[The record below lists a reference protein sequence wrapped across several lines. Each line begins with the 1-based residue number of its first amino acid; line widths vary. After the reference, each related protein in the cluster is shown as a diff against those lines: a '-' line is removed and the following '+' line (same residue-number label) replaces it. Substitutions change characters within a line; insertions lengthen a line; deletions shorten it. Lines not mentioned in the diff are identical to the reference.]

1 MRRVKRWVIVLA
13 VLAVVVPMTR
23 SVPARATASQR
34 FEPSYEEA
42 YQAELAEQRSGRV
55 APTEATATG
64 GVINVYVHVIRR
76 GTGIA
81 NGDVPSAWITRQIS
95 VLNAAYSS
103 TGWTFKLVSTDRTT
117 NANWY
122 RMVPSSWAERQA
134 KKALRRGTADDLNL
148 YLAKPGQDYL
158 GWSTLPRDYAED
170 PKYDGVVVLYQSLP
184 GGNAAPYNLGDT
196 ATHEVGHWMGL
207 FHTFDGCG
215 TGDLVAD
222 TPAEASPAY
231 GCPTG
236 RDTCAEAG
244 LDPIRNFMDYTDD
257 ACMNTFTK
265 GQDERMDAQFSSYRL
280 GK

>member
-1 MRRVKRWVIVLA
+1 MGTRLRRWGIVLA
-13 VLAVVVPMTR
+13 ALCAVIPTTR
-23 SVPARATASQR
+23 GVPAHAGPQGR
-34 FEPSYEEA
+34 FEPSYDAA
-42 YQAELAEQRSGRV
+42 YQAELAEARPQ
-55 APTEATATG
+55 AAATATG
-64 GVINVYVHVIRR
+64 GVINLRVHVIRK
-76 GTGIA
+76 GTGIV
-81 NGDVPSAWITRQIS
+81 NGDVPMTWITKQVN

-103 TGWTFKLVSTDRTT
+103 TGWSFKLVSTDRTT
-117 NANWY
+117 NATWF

-134 KKALRRGTADDLNL
+134 KKTLRKGTAADLNV
-148 YLAKPGQDYL
+148 YLLKPGQDYL
-158 GWSTLPRDYAED
+158 GWSTQPRDYAGD
-170 PKYDGVVVLYQSLP
+170 PKYDGVVVLFQSLP
-184 GGNAAPYNLGDT
+184 GGNASPYNLGDT
-196 ATHEVGHWMGL
+196 LTHEVGHWMGL

-265 GQDERMDAQFSSYRL
+265 GQDTRMDEQFSAYRL